1 MTTVSTARAAFAR
14 RDWRTAYDTLNPE
27 RDHLSIP
34 DLELL
39 AQAAWWLGDG
49 PGAMDLGEGLFHRLR
64 EEDVEAAAMVA
75 LRLSLMWGSRGDLQV
90 STAWLGRAR
99 RLLDGRPRGRVHGFL
114 GYVAN
119 ALDLA
124 MERDPAGPTREA
136 EEMAAYAVEHE
147 DEELACLAVAVHG
160 MAAIRGGA
168 TSTGFALL
176 DEAML
181 TVLAER
187 LDPAFA
193 GDIFCTVI
201 HLCDELGDLAR
212 MRAWTDALERWA
224 TPLSHTFLYAG
235 VTRLHQLQLRSAE
248 GDWDTVE
255 AELGARSESLVG
267 LHGWLAAAGLHEL
280 GEVRRLRGDLPGARA
295 AFERCRELGVE
306 PQPGAALLAHS
317 AGRSR
322 EALDELRVALADGLP
337 IGVTRTRL
345 AAVEVALA
353 VGERDYADRLAGELE
368 QTAQRHDTD
377 GLRARAALAR
387 AMVLLA
393 DGRPGDAAGLLEE
406 ALPTYRSQHHR
417 LALARTHEL
426 LAAAR
431 SGEGRGAEAESELAT
446 ARAIY
451 DRLGAATELDRLAP
465 RSLPAGLTPR
475 EAEVLSRV
483 AGGASNKD
491 VAAALGI
498 SDKTV
503 GRHLGNIFLKIGV
516 TSRTGAAAWA
526 REHRVVAG

>member
-1 MTTVSTARAAFAR
+1 MTTVSAARAAFAR

-27 RDHLSIP
+27 REHLATA

-49 PGAMDLGEGLFHRLR
+49 PGAMDLGEELFHRLQ
-64 EEDVEAAAMVA
+64 EDEVADAAMVA
-75 LRLSLMWGSRGDLQV
+75 LHLSLMWGSRGDLQV

-99 RLLDGRPRGRVHGFL
+99 RLLDEQPRGRVHGFL

-119 ALDLA
+119 ALELA
-124 MERDPAGPTREA
+124 LERDPAAPAQEA
-136 EEMAAYAVEHE
+136 EEMAAYASEHG
-147 DEELACLAVAVHG
+147 DEELACLALAVRG
-160 MAAIRGGA
+160 MAAIRDGA
-168 TSTGFALL
+168 TGTGFDLL

-181 TVLAER
+181 TVLANR
-187 LDPAFA
+187 LDPVFA

-201 HLCDELGDLAR
+201 HLCDELDDLAR
-212 MRAWTDALERWA
+212 MRAWTDALEHWA

-248 GDWDTVE
+248 GDWDAVE
-255 AELGARSESLVG
+255 TELGPRSESLVG

-280 GEVRRLRGDLPGARA
+280 GEVRRLRGDPPGARA

-306 PQPGAALLAHS
+306 PQPGAAMLSHVS
-317 AGRSR
+317 GRSR
-322 EALDELRVALADGLP
+322 EALDELRVALADGFPL
-337 IGVTRTRL
+337 GSSRLQL

-353 VGERDYADRLAGELE
+353 VGERDYAARLADELE
-368 QTAQRHDTD
+368 QKAERHDTD
-377 GLRARAALAR
+377 GLRARAAVAR
-387 AMVLLA
+387 AMVLLV
-393 DGRPGDAAGLLEE
+393 DGRPSDAAGLLEE

-451 DRLGAATELDRLAP
+451 DRLGAVAELERLAP
-465 RSLPAGLTPR
+465 RSLPGGLTPR
-475 EAEVLSRV
+475 EAEVLARV

-516 TSRTGAAAWA
+516 TSRTAAAAWA
-526 REHRVVAG
+526 REHRVLTG